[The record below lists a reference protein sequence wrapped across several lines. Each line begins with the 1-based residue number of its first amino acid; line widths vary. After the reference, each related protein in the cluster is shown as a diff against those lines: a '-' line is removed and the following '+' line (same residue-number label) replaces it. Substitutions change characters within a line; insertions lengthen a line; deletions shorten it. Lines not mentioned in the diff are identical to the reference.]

1 MNQRMANSRRR
12 IMGLYIITSFLILV
26 LAFRLGWLQ
35 IVEGEKY
42 QSIANKQHTSDLV
55 VPSKRGTI
63 YDRNG
68 KELAIT
74 TVKSRIWANP
84 YLIDSPENAAVQMS
98 RILKMEETDLL
109 ERLMREDTSLVSIAR
124 RVDDETVVAI
134 KDLGIRGIWFVE
146 DNERVYPYGNF
157 ASYILGH
164 TTDDGLGIAGIEQSY
179 EKELAGIAGRSIVNI
194 DGARRQLPFNVEKT
208 YEPVNGINLI
218 LTVDEVIQ
226 HYTEKAV
233 TSAWIEH
240 QADRVIAIVMEVKTG
255 EILSMGIKPDYNPN
269 TPRLPL
275 DEETGIYWDSLTL
288 DERMNEWYAMW
299 RNPAFQEVYEP
310 GSVFKVITAAAALE
324 EGIATPN
331 TKFQSTGSIDV
342 AGTTIRSW
350 RWYNPFGEQTFS
362 EAVRNSD
369 NPVFVQLAQQMGKE
383 TFYRYIDGLG
393 VGDVTGIDYP
403 GETSAFMYRL
413 SQIGP
418 VELATISFGQ
428 SISVTPIQMLVS
440 ANAVINDGYV
450 VKPHLV
456 KETMSESGQVI
467 DKIEPENIRQAI
479 SPETSKLMRDILESV
494 VSEGSGSQAAVAG
507 YRIGGKTG
515 TAQKVVDGRYE
526 TGKYIASFF
535 GFFPADDP
543 EIALLVI
550 IDEPKGDRYYGGEI
564 ATPVAGDIFREV
576 IRYMEYKPVFQED
589 ESVTPNQM
597 EVIVP
602 EIREM
607 SLEEAYEILLE
618 NSLEGKLETKSAS
631 DHHAMIV
638 DQFPKP
644 GTTIP
649 ANSNVI
655 LYTGYEENLSALMIV
670 PDLTGKTIR
679 EANTILS
686 SQDLVLKITG
696 SGLAKEQVPE
706 AGTMLEPGSL
716 VNVHFGP

>member
-1 MNQRMANSRRR
+1 
-12 IMGLYIITSFLILV
+12 MGLHIITSLLILV

-84 YLIDSPENAAVQMS
+84 YLIDSPENAATQISQV
-98 RILKMEETDLL
+98 LNMEKNDLL
-109 ERLMREDTSLVSIAR
+109 VRLAKEDTSLVSIAR
-124 RVDDETVVAI
+124 RVDDETVAAI
-134 KDLGIRGIWFVE
+134 KDLDIRGIWFVD

-208 YEPVNGINLI
+208 YEPIDGINLI

-226 HYTEKAV
+226 HYTEKAI

-240 QADRVIAIVMEVKTG
+240 QAERVIAIVMEVETG

-275 DEETGIYWDSLTL
+275 DEATGIYWDSLTL
-288 DERMNEWYAMW
+288 EERMNEWYAMW
-299 RNPAFQEVYEP
+299 RNPVFQEVYEP

-324 EGIATPN
+324 EGIAAPG

-369 NPVFVQLAQQMGKE
+369 NPVFVQLAQQMGKN
-383 TFYRYIDGLG
+383 TLYRYIDGLG
-393 VGDVTGIDYP
+393 VGDATGIDYP
-403 GETSAFMYRL
+403 GEIGAYMYKL

-456 KETMSESGQVI
+456 KEMMSESGTMINKV
-467 DKIEPENIRQAI
+467 EPDQIRQAI
-479 SPETSKLMRDILESV
+479 SPETSKQMRDILESV
-494 VSEGSGSQAAVAG
+494 VSEGSGSQAGVAG
-507 YRIGGKTG
+507 YPIGGKTG
-515 TAQKVVDGRYE
+515 TAQKVVNGRYE

-535 GFFPADDP
+535 GFFPVDDP

-550 IDEPKGDRYYGGEI
+550 IDEPKGDKYYGGEI
-564 ATPVAGDIFREV
+564 AAPVAGDIFREV
-576 IRYMEYKPVFQED
+576 IRYMDYKPNFHENED
-589 ESVTPNQM
+589 IKKNQQ

-607 SLEEAYEILLE
+607 RLDEAYEILLE
-618 NSLEGKLETKSAS
+618 NLLKGQLETKSAS
-631 DHHAMIV
+631 DHRAMIV

-644 GTTIP
+644 GTTVP

-655 LYTGYEENLSALMIV
+655 LYTSYDENLATLVVV
-670 PDLTGKTIR
+670 PDLVGKTIR

-686 SQDLVLKITG
+686 TQELVLKITG

-706 AGTMLEPGSL
+706 AGTLLEPGSL